1 MEIDP
6 TSTQNQLKASLGTH
20 VIIDLVVNDGTD
32 RLEFDIVP
40 DKQADFSH
48 GFLGL
53 STPLAQAI
61 LGRAAHSIVPY
72 KVNDGREIRILSVS
86 PSQSVPSEDA
96 QKRHE
101 EIVRK
106 AIEHSDRTNAMIFAS
121 SFSGKWGDYDPAGF
135 SEDEN
140 EKPEGKKTPENN
152 K

>member
-20 VIIDLVVNDGTD
+20 VIIDLVLNDGTD

-61 LGRAAHSIVPY
+61 LGRAAHSILPY

-86 PSQSVPSEDA
+86 LSQTVPSEDA
-96 QKRHE
+96 QKHHE
-101 EIVRK
+101 EVVRK

-121 SFSGKWGDYDPAGF
+121 SFSGKWGDYDPTGF

-140 EKPEGKKTPENN
+140 NKPEAEESPD
-152 K
+152 

>member
-6 TSTQNQLKASLGTH
+6 SSAHDQLKASLGTH
-20 VIIDLVVNDGTD
+20 LVIELVLNDGTE

-53 STPLAQAI
+53 STPMAQAI

-72 KVNDGREIRILSVS
+72 QVNDGREIRILSVS
-86 PSQSVPSEDA
+86 PSQTIPSEDA
-96 QKRHE
+96 QRRHE
-101 EIVRK
+101 EVVRK
-106 AIEHSDRTNAMIFAS
+106 AIEYSDRTNAMIFAS
-121 SFSGKWGDYDPAGF
+121 SFSGKWGDYDPTGF

-140 EKPEGKKTPENN
+140 EKPEGIESPDQNQ
-152 K
+152 